1 MSKQDDKVVKIL
13 KVIAIIFGALCGIA
27 IVLLIASNRFD
38 YEIALPMLT
47 AAKISIGVGGGGL
60 IVDFIAF
67 IIYLNN
73 SPTMVATR
81 KKHEEELRAREEKKR
96 ELEDWKSHN
105 IKKTVI
111 VHTATKKDNANTMT
125 RGVVGG
131 WLFGTAGAVV
141 GTATGKENEFTTF
154 LIIYSDGSRETKE
167 VQNGSAEYNLY
178 IQHLE
183 V

>member
-1 MSKQDDKVVKIL
+1 MSKKDDKVFRIMKI
-13 KVIAIIFGALCGIA
+13 IAIIFGVLCGIA
-27 IVLLIASNRFD
+27 IILLIVSNNFN
-38 YEIALPMLT
+38 YTISLPMLT
-47 AAKISIGVGGGGL
+47 VAKICIGVGGGGL
-60 IVDFIAF
+60 ILEFIAY
-67 IIYLNN
+67 IVYCRN
-73 SPTMVATR
+73 SPTLIAER
-81 KKHEEELRAREEKKR
+81 KKNEEEIRAREEKKR
-96 ELEDWKSHN
+96 ELEDWKLHH
-105 IKKTVI
+105 ITKTTI

-154 LIIYSDGSRETKE
+154 LFIYSDGSREAKE